1 MSTPQPGVFA
11 QGTRAHRHLEY
22 DVRPGV
28 DADAVLDAL
37 RGLRQPSVTAGGVN
51 IVVGFAPD
59 RWRAIA
65 GPEAPEHPA
74 TFPDLAGVAATPHD
88 VWVWLHGTGDDALF
102 DVARSVHAL
111 LAPVAEP
118 VAEISGFVYH
128 DSRDLTGF
136 VDGTENPSIEEAY
149 AVAALPAG
157 ARGAGGCF
165 AMTQRW
171 IHDLA
176 AFRALSDREQ
186 ELVIGRTKLDSIE
199 LDDEAKPPTA
209 HIARVV
215 MEDAAGEEIEIY
227 RRSVPYG
234 TASEHG
240 LYFVAFSADPDRF
253 SAMLTRMFGAAPDG
267 LRDRLTEFT
276 RPVTGAFYF
285 VPSLEQLGEALG

>member
-11 QGTRAHRHLEY
+11 QGTRAHRHLEF
-22 DVRPGV
+22 DVRPGI

-65 GPEAPEHPA
+65 GVGAPEHPA
-74 TFPDLAGVAATPHD
+74 TFPELAGVPATPHD

-102 DVARSVHAL
+102 DVALAVRAL

-118 VAEISGFVYH
+118 VVEVSGFVYH

-136 VDGTENPSIEEAY
+136 VDGTENPSVEEAY
-149 AVAALPAG
+149 AVATLPAD
-157 ARGAGGCF
+157 APGAGGCF
-165 AMTQRW
+165 AITQRW

-186 ELVIGRTKLDSIE
+186 EQVIGRTKPDSVE
-199 LDDEAKPPTA
+199 LDDDVKPPTA

-215 MEDAAGEEIEIY
+215 MEDPDGEEIEIY

-234 TASEHG
+234 TATEHG

-253 SAMLTRMFGAAPDG
+253 SAMLARMFGAAGDG
-267 LRDRLTEFT
+267 LHDRLTDYT
-276 RPVTGAFYF
+276 RPVSGAYYF
-285 VPSLEQLGEALG
+285 VPSLQQLGEALG